1 VILPSARTVD
11 VSDVPSGVVAESI
24 ARTGETAWAMAD
36 AARARAGA
44 EPDPAAHDRPGPQ
57 SVMAMVE
64 ESGGGQ
70 TPGRLVVVG
79 DADFASDAYYDM
91 LGNAN
96 LALNGVAWLAR
107 EDALA
112 GVRDLAAPEVQRPLS
127 TLVLTEDRSRALLVS
142 LVMVQPL
149 LVLALGTAMVGW
161 RRWRG

>member
-1 VILPSARTVD
+1 
-11 VSDVPSGVVAESI
+11 
-24 ARTGETAWAMAD
+24 
-36 AARARAGA
+36 
-44 EPDPAAHDRPGPQ
+44 
-57 SVMAMVE
+57 MAMLE
-64 ESGGGQ
+64 EPGSAP

-96 LALNGVAWLAR
+96 LVLNGVAWLAR

-112 GVRDLAAPEVQRPLS
+112 GARDLATPEVQRPLS

-142 LVMVQPL
+142 LVLIQPL
-149 LVLALGTAMVGW
+149 SLLALGTAVVGW